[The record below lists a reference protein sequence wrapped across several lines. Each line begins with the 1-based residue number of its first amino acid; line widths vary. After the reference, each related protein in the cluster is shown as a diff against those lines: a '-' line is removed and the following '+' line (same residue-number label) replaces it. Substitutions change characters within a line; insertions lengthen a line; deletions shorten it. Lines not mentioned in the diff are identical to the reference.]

1 MRRDRLLRMLVVIT
15 TTMVLPTLVFA
26 FNTSDEAQKEQI
38 LKQAY
43 RVQVPFIENRGQV
56 ESKEVRFYAK
66 TFGGTIFVEQSGV
79 LTYHL
84 PASDK
89 KGVVIKEILTQK
101 WINAKGLEPS
111 PTRVNYFIGNDKSNW
126 RTNIPTY
133 GSISLGEI
141 YRGIELKLKAYGNNV
156 EKLFTVSP
164 GGDAQAMRIKMKGA
178 RGLKVTDGGELE
190 VLTELGTIKFTK
202 PIAYQEA
209 GGKKDTVEV
218 AYALHEG
225 NVYGF
230 NVGDYDKNRPLIID
244 PLLAGTFIG
253 GSDSDLGYSIA
264 LDSSRNVYVT
274 GETAFSDFPTTP
286 GGYDTNFNGGRDV
299 FVSKLD
305 NNLSS
310 LLASTFIGGSNWDG
324 GLSISLDSGGN
335 VYVTGWTLSSD
346 YPTIFGCYDTSHNGW
361 TDVFVSKLDNSLSSL
376 VASTFIGGSGYDYG
390 NSIALDSGGNVYV
403 TGETESTGYPTIFG
417 CYDTS
422 FNGGYD
428 VFVSKLDS
436 TLGSLLESTFIGGSN
451 SDRGNSIALDSGGH
465 VYVTGYTVSTDY
477 PTIFGCYDTSFN
489 GGYNDVFVSKLN
501 GSLSSLLASTF
512 IGGSDQ
518 DEGNSIA
525 LDSGGNVYVTGWT
538 FSSDYPTVFGC
549 YDTGHNGSQDVF
561 VSKLDSTLGSLLE
574 GTFIGGSDSDYGN
587 SIVIDSGGNVYV
599 TGETKSTD
607 YPTPGGYDTSNNGR
621 GDVFVSKL
629 NNTLISLLAGTF
641 IGGSNDDY
649 GESIALDS
657 GGNVYV
663 TGWTFSTDY
672 PTIFGCYDTSYN
684 GGQDVLVSKLDSNLS
699 VFVTDIEANGSD
711 GPITI
716 TTTDVLTVTVSLNPG
731 NYDGE
736 IANWYVVAFTPTPAG
751 WFHYDYASRSWKT
764 GFGLTHRGPLFDLP
778 PRTAL
783 ERSGLPVGYYTF
795 FFFIGMDKGQLYS
808 DSVKVEIY

>member
-1 MRRDRLLRMLVVIT
+1 MRRDRLLGMLVVTTIT
-15 TTMVLPTLVFA
+15 MLLPTLVFA

-43 RVQVPFIENRGQV
+43 RVQVPFMENRGQV

-101 WINAKGLEPS
+101 GIKVKGLEPS
-111 PTRVNYFIGNDKSNW
+111 PTKVNYFIGNDKSNW

-141 YRGIELKLKAYGNNV
+141 YRGIGLKLKAYGNNV

-178 RGLKVTDGGELE
+178 RGLKVTEGGELE

-209 GGKKDTVEV
+209 GGKKDTIEV
-218 AYALHEG
+218 AYALYEG

-230 NVGDYDKNRPLIID
+230 NVGDYDKNRSLIID

-253 GSDSDLGYSIA
+253 GGDSDLGHSIA
-264 LDSSRNVYVT
+264 LDSGRNVYVT
-274 GETAFSDFPTTP
+274 GKTAFSDFPTTP
-286 GGYDTNFNGGRDV
+286 GAYDTSHNGAWDV

-305 NNLSS
+305 SSLSS
-310 LLASTFIGGSNWDG
+310 LLASTFIGGSHWDG

-361 TDVFVSKLDNSLSSL
+361 TDVFVSKLDSTLSSL
-376 VASTFIGGSGYDYG
+376 LEGTFIGGSGYDYG
-390 NSIALDSGGNVYV
+390 HSIALDSGGNVYV
-403 TGETESTGYPTIFG
+403 TGETESTDYPTIFG

-436 TLGSLLESTFIGGSN
+436 TLSSLLEGTFIGGSD
-451 SDRGNSIALDSGGH
+451 SDRGNSIALDSGAN
-465 VYVTGYTVSTDY
+465 VYVTGWTESTDY

-489 GGYNDVFVSKLN
+489 GGYNDVFVSKLDS
-501 GSLSSLLASTF
+501 SLSSLMASTF
-512 IGGSDQ
+512 IGGSYR
-518 DEGNSIA
+518 DEGNSIALNGSGNVYVTGWTESTDYPTIFGCYDTSHNGGQDVFVSKLNNNLFSLLAGTFIGGGDSDLGYSIA

-538 FSSDYPTVFGC
+538 
-549 YDTGHNGSQDVF
+549 
-561 VSKLDSTLGSLLE
+561 E
-574 GTFIGGSDSDYGN
+574 
-587 SIVIDSGGNVYV
+587 
-599 TGETKSTD
+599 STD

-621 GDVFVSKL
+621 NDVFVSKL
-629 NNTLISLLAGTF
+629 NNNLFSLLAGTF
-641 IGGSNDDY
+641 IGGSGNDY

-663 TGWTFSTDY
+663 TGWTESTDY
-672 PTIFGCYDTSYN
+672 PTPGGYDTSHN
-684 GGQDVLVSKLDSNLS
+684 GGQDVFVSKLDSNLS
-699 VFVTDIEANGSD
+699 VFVIDIKANGSD

-736 IANWYVVAFTPTPAG
+736 IANWYVVAFTPNPAG

-764 GFGLTHRGPLFDLP
+764 GFGLTHRGPLFGLP
-778 PRTAL
+778 PRTVL